1 MLRNTF
7 IHLPHIGKLTEQ
19 RLWEN
24 GITTWSEVVSPKN
37 EYAKRFSHINHLL
50 KISEQKL
57 VNQDTRF
64 FTDRLTSEHQWR
76 IFREFQNNTAYLD
89 IETTGLGGPKDHITT
104 IAVYDGNKIFHYVHG
119 KNLEQFK
126 NDIKKFKVLIT
137 YNGKCFDIP
146 FIEREFGIRI
156 TQSHLDLRYIL
167 KSIGLKGGLK
177 SCEHQ
182 LGFNR
187 GDLEG
192 VDGYFAVHLW
202 RDYKN
207 GNKKALD
214 TLLAYNIEDTI
225 NLEKLMEYAYDKK
238 LESVPLNREHLIL
251 LKRFERQKKPLKLP
265 FKPDNFTIEK
275 IRRKYY

>member
-7 IHLPHIGKLTEQ
+7 IHLPHIGKFTEQ

-24 GITTWSEVVSPKN
+24 GITTWGEVISQKN
-37 EYAKRFSHINHLL
+37 EYALRFSHINHLL
-50 KISEQKL
+50 KLSEEKL
-57 VNQDTRF
+57 VNKDVKF

-76 IFREFQNNTAYLD
+76 IFRQFQNQTAYLD
-89 IETTGLGGPKDHITT
+89 IETTGLGRPKDHITT
-104 IAVYDGNKIFHYVHG
+104 IAVYDGNEIYHYVHG

-126 NDIKKFKVLIT
+126 RDITKFRVLIT
-137 YNGKCFDIP
+137 FNGKCFDIP

-167 KSIGLKGGLK
+167 KSLGLKGGLK

-182 LGFNR
+182 LGLSR

-202 RDYKN
+202 RDYRN

-225 NLEKLMEYAYDKK
+225 NLEKLMEYAYEKK
-238 LESVPLNREHLIL
+238 IDAVPLSNELLLPEKGYDSKTREI
-251 LKRFERQKKPLKLP
+251 KLP
-265 FKPDNFTIEK
+265 FKPDHSTIER
-275 IRRKYY
+275 IRKKYY